1 MNQPKTGQS
10 PTGWDNMDAI
20 RDAVVSEELDFI
32 GEGPAMAKSPEHEE
46 TIVEEK
52 AKKAMGNQEADMINH
67 LLFHKSIIREPHE
80 RDIDLDSY
88 LQIMKELDM
97 GIHVAL
103 DNPVDRAAAIAFQLV
118 IDERFDPWNLDIAEF
133 TKLYLQKLKQEDEV
147 NFIIA
152 GRLIMMAWNVL
163 KSQSQ
168 HVLTHADRNDEPE
181 ECYFED
187 WDIMPY
193 YEEPKE
199 INFSQYILGSQ
210 ESIITEAVRATDVR
224 QVTLMSLIEAFD
236 EAREEIALKERAKR
250 FVTNIEEKPIDFGEK
265 MHKESLQEDI
275 STTWQRICMCHD
287 MKIPITQVWDNN
299 DAYDKVTVLVSTLF
313 LAKMEKIK
321 LTQRKLPYG
330 DIMIENIEGQ
340 DMQTIQEDAIV
351 EGTNGYIPEEIPEE
365 IKATSAEDLAVV

>member
-1 MNQPKTGQS
+1 
-10 PTGWDNMDAI
+10 MDAI

-32 GEGPAMAKSPEHEE
+32 GEGPAMAKSPKHEE
-46 TIVEEK
+46 TIVKEK
-52 AKKAMGNQEADMINH
+52 AKNAMGDQEADMINH

-152 GRLIMMAWNVL
+152 GRLIMMAWNIL

-187 WDIMPY
+187 WDVMPY
-193 YEEPKE
+193 YEEEPKQT
-199 INFSQYILGSQ
+199 NFSQYVLS
-210 ESIITEAVRATDVR
+210 SSDSLITEAVRATDVR

-250 FVTNIEEKPIDFGEK
+250 FVINVEEKPIDFGEK

-287 MKIPITQVWDNN
+287 MKMPITQIWDNN
-299 DAYDKVTVLVSTLF
+299 DTYDKVTVLISTLF
-313 LAKMEKIK
+313 LAKMEKVK
-321 LTQRKLPYG
+321 LTQRNLPYG
-330 DIMIENIEGQ
+330 DILIENIEGNEPE
-340 DMQTIQEDAIV
+340 IQEDAIIEV
-351 EGTNGYIPEEIPEE
+351 TKGFIPEEKPAEQE
-365 IKATSAEDLAVV
+365 IEARPAEDLAVV

>member
-1 MNQPKTGQS
+1 MARR
-10 PTGWDNMDAI
+10 PTGWDKMDAI
-20 RDAVVSEELDFI
+20 RDAVVSNEIDFI
-32 GEGPAMAKSPEHEE
+32 DGEAPEILPKEEE
-46 TIVEEK
+46 TIVDEK
-52 AKKAMGNQEADMINH
+52 AKNAMGDQEADMINH
-67 LLFHKSIIREPHE
+67 LLFHKSIIKEPHE

-152 GRLIMMAWNVL
+152 GRLIMMAWNIL

-168 HVLTHADRNDEPE
+168 HVLNNADRVDEPE

-187 WDIMPY
+187 WDVMPY
-193 YEEPKE
+193 YEEEPKQT
-199 INFSQYILGSQ
+199 NFSQYVMGSQ
-210 ESIITEAVRATDVR
+210 DSLITEAVRGSDVR

-236 EAREEIALKERAKR
+236 EAREEIALKERAKK
-250 FVTNIEEKPIDFGEK
+250 FAVITEEKPIDFEEK
-265 MHKESLQEDI
+265 MHKESLQEDL
-275 STTWQRICMCHD
+275 STTWQRICMCDD
-287 MKIPITQVWDNN
+287 MKIPITQVWDAN
-299 DAYDKVTVLVSTLF
+299 DTYDKVTVLISTLF
-313 LAKMEKIK
+313 LAKMEKVK

-330 DIMIENIEGQ
+330 DIMIENIEGLEPVIPKEAI
-340 DMQTIQEDAIV
+340 MEVSKGFMPETEPVEQEV
-351 EGTNGYIPEEIPEE
+351 EAVP
-365 IKATSAEDLAVV
+365 AEDLAVV